1 MRKTVELA
9 ETCIECLDYI
19 SSKVDEGQMEDT
31 LYLMEDLAC
40 AFYQIVHSFPLIESI
55 IYTNN
60 LWNISHQLESVMYHI
75 VCSYEQ
81 NDINS
86 LMFNLLDSEKFLSKN
101 RHIAK

>member
-1 MRKTVELA
+1 
-9 ETCIECLDYI
+9 
-19 SSKVDEGQMEDT
+19 MEDT

-86 LMFNLLDSEKFLSKN
+86 LMFNLDNFLIPIFESWYRELSITFN
-101 RHIAK
+101 PHILS